1 MKTKEASLASGNW
14 TNAPDKVY
22 LSSCMRSDFIK
33 AVTNGHAGDIEYI
46 RKDALLE
53 WASEQFC
60 NIRAALENSDPRKRG
75 YLCAMAD
82 LEDKLKSM

>member
-1 MKTKEASLASGNW
+1 MKIKEDSPASGNW

-46 RKDALLE
+46 RKDVLLA
-53 WASEQFC
+53 WAE
-60 NIRAALENSDPRKRG
+60 DYVRKTKNPEMW
-75 YLCAMAD
+75 CTMKIVIN
-82 LEDKLKSM
+82 KLKSM

>member
-1 MKTKEASLASGNW
+1 MKTNNESVASGNW

-33 AVTNGHAGDIEYI
+33 VVTSGHAGDIEYI

-53 WASEQFC
+53 WLMDCSNNPVISDLQKG
-60 NIRAALENSDPRKRG
+60 NIQELI
-75 YLCAMAD
+75 
-82 LEDKLKSM
+82 DKLKSM

>member
-1 MKTKEASLASGNW
+1 MKINNESVASVNW

-22 LSSCMRSDFIK
+22 LSSCMRPDFIK

-53 WASEQFC
+53 WLMNCSNNPVISDLQKV
-60 NIRAALENSDPRKRG
+60 NIQELIE
-75 YLCAMAD
+75 
-82 LEDKLKSM
+82 KLKSM